1 MDVLGAESRHED
13 VEEDKETRRL
23 QEDALMDSFKTIEKF
38 LIYWLPLLIENKRVE
53 ESEWPSNEDIRRAL
67 ECI

>member
-13 VEEDKETRRL
+13 FEEDKEIRRL

-38 LIYWLPLLIENKRVE
+38 LIYWLPLLIENKRVD
-53 ESEWPSNEDIRRAL
+53 ESE
-67 ECI
+67 